1 MKFLF
6 QAIAIAGIAA
16 AASPALAQDATQDP
30 AGRLEAMTCR
40 EFLALDAE
48 GQATVKAAMLAH
60 LSGEP
65 LPDTPLPAPSSA
77 DAGEGTSPDS
87 GQVVA
92 DRTGTGEDGA
102 AVAEESAGDDA
113 AASDGSGT
121 GAPEVVEGENE
132 SGKVAPDGT
141 EASVT
146 DEAGDRRLVAMRT
159 SCEGGPDSRALD
171 ALRAAFGNNI

>member
-6 QAIAIAGIAA
+6 QAVVLAGIAA
-16 AASPALAQDATQDP
+16 TTAPTLAQDA
-30 AGRLEAMTCR
+30 ASRLEAMTCR

-60 LSGEP
+60 ASGEP
-65 LPDTPLPAPSSA
+65 LPDAPLPAPASA
-77 DAGEGTSPDS
+77 DPAQGAPAGH
-87 GQVVA
+87 GQVVEDA
-92 DRTGTGEDGA
+92 TGAREDGA
-102 AVAEESAGDDA
+102 AVVEGAAGADA
-113 AASDGSGT
+113 AGSSSGT

-132 SGKVAPDGT
+132 SGKLAPDGT

-146 DEAGDRRLVAMRT
+146 DEAGDHRLVAMRT

-171 ALRAAFGNNI
+171 GLRAAFGDNI